1 MIRTER
7 IPWRLYRR
15 NAAITAA
22 AAGVLLSC
30 SDSMSPDKSG
40 TFFGPLTT
48 VANGTARSFAILDAA
63 GLPTDVGV
71 VLSEAA
77 LTGLPAAS
85 TEFLIELPREASAT
99 AYEHAT
105 LNWQPMGHGPPGTVY
120 TAPHFDLHVY
130 MVTQSERAAMV
141 TGTVDLSAKMVRPPA
156 AEFIPAGFVAGMV
169 VPQMGMHWTDP
180 AAPERNGQPFVHAFY
195 YGSYDGVFMLHEP
208 MVTKAFLETKPVG
221 VVTPIKLAA
230 QYASDG
236 YQATSYTIGYDAGAK
251 EYRIALS
258 GLVNR

>member
-7 IPWRLYRR
+7 ITWRLYLR
-15 NAAITAA
+15 NAVITTA

-30 SDSMSPDKSG
+30 SDSTSPDKSG
-40 TFFGPLTT
+40 MFFGPLVT
-48 VANGTARSFAILDAA
+48 VADGTARSYVILDGA
-63 GLPTDVGV
+63 GLPTDIGV
-71 VLSEAA
+71 ALTESA
-77 LTGLPAAS
+77 LTGLPGAS
-85 TEFLIELPREASAT
+85 AEFLIELPLEASAT

-105 LNWQPMGHGPPGTVY
+105 LNWWPMGHGPPGTVY
-120 TAPHFDLHVY
+120 TAAHFDLHIY

-141 TGTVDLSAKMVRPPA
+141 LGTADLSARMVRPPT
-156 AEFIPAGFVAGMV
+156 AEFIPAGYVAGPV

-180 AAPERNGQPFVHAFY
+180 SAPELNGQPFIHTFF

-221 VVTPIKLAA
+221 VVTPIKLPA
-230 QYASDG
+230 QYASRG
-236 YQATSYTIGYDAGAK
+236 YQATSYTVGYDAGAK